1 MPIACALL
9 WPWAKPTSVAH
20 GLRTMTAAGQGQCT
34 VPVSTV
40 PYELA
45 KRLGNR
51 HGAGHAGGYEVPGAS
66 GGDRALDWAPRMRT
80 GEGAGIPE
88 P

>member
-1 MPIACALL
+1 M
-9 WPWAKPTSVAH
+9 
-20 GLRTMTAAGQGQCT
+20 RTMIAAGPAQCK

-40 PYELA
+40 PYELV
-45 KRLGNR
+45 KRLGSR

-66 GGDRALDWAPRMRT
+66 GADWALDWAPRMRT